1 MDDIPSRGRIDL
13 DTADMVTLVSVSL
26 GILVITGF
34 LIGLL
39 F

>member
-1 MDDIPSRGRIDL
+1 MDELPSRGRVDL
-13 DTADMVTLVSVSL
+13 DTADMVTLVSVSF

>member
-1 MDDIPSRGRIDL
+1 MDDKPSRGTIYL
-13 DTADMVTLVSVSL
+13 DTADRVTIAGVGLC
-26 GILVITGF
+26 ILIITGF

>member
-1 MDDIPSRGRIDL
+1 MEEKSSSGRIDL
-13 DTADMVTLVSVSL
+13 DTADQATIIGVSL

>member
-1 MDDIPSRGRIDL
+1 MDDRPSRGSIDL
-13 DTADMVTLVSVSL
+13 DTADQITIGGVGF